1 MLENPCYEQ
10 ARELLLSAVSA
21 VDTEHIPLSE
31 CAGRILAWDLLAK
44 ENVPA
49 FDRSP
54 YDGYAVRSADTAKA
68 SQEQP
73 VTLQILEEIPA
84 GAVPTK
90 KLVPGT
96 ATKVLT
102 GAPIPEGADA
112 VIMFEKTAFT
122 RETVTLF
129 VPVKAGSNIVTIGED
144 IKKGAVIARKGTVIA
159 PGLAGSLAA
168 QGEAVP
174 LVYKKPRIALIS
186 TGSELV
192 ETDTPVE
199 AGKIRNSNRY
209 MLEAAL
215 MQLGFEPVYLGI
227 VGDSVEDISETL
239 KVGLAQCDGV
249 ITTGGVSVGDY
260 DLTPAAMEAIGV
272 QMLIQGVDMKPGMA
286 CAYGIKDGKLL
297 CALSGNPASALT
309 NFYAV
314 ALPSL
319 MKLAGRNAYM
329 PQEIQVRLSENFSKR
344 SPTARFLRGKMEV
357 KDGAVYIALPHS
369 QGNAVLSSAVE
380 WNIMAVVPAGSGA
393 LEAGTV
399 LKGYLL

>member
-1 MLENPCYEQ
+1 M
-10 ARELLLSAVSA
+10 
-21 VDTEHIPLSE
+21 
-31 CAGRILAWDLLAK
+31 
-44 ENVPA
+44 
-49 FDRSP
+49 
-54 YDGYAVRSADTAKA
+54 
-68 SQEQP
+68 
-73 VTLQILEEIPA
+73 
-84 GAVPTK
+84 
-90 KLVPGT
+90 PGT

-192 ETDTPVE
+192 EADTPVE

>member
-31 CAGRILAWDLLAK
+31 CAGRILACDLLAK

-68 SQEQP
+68 SQEHP
-73 VTLQILEEIPA
+73 VTLQTLEEIPA

-90 KLVPGT
+90 KLASGT

-122 RETVTLF
+122 HETVTLF
-129 VPVKAGSNIVTIGED
+129 APVKAGSNIVTIGED
-144 IKKGAVIARKGTVIA
+144 IKKGAVLARKGAVID

-168 QGEAVP
+168 QGDAVP

-192 ETDTPVE
+192 EADTPAE
-199 AGKIRNSNRY
+199 AGKIHNSNRY

-215 MQLGFEPVYLGI
+215 IQLGFKPVYLGI
-227 VGDSVEDISETL
+227 ASDSVEDIAETL
-239 KVGLAQCDGV
+239 KAGLAQCDGV

-260 DLTPAAMEAIGV
+260 DLTPAAMKAIGA
-272 QMLIQGVDMKPGMA
+272 QMLIQGVAMKPGMA

-329 PQEIQVRLSENFSKR
+329 PQEIQVRLSENFLKK
-344 SPTARFLRGKMEV
+344 SPTVRFLRGKMEV

-369 QGNAVLSSAVE
+369 QGNAVLSSTVE
-380 WNIMAVVPAGSGA
+380 WNIMAVVPAGSGT